1 MDRCTIDGCPGH
13 YEGRSVTHTVRHG
26 GELVVIDHVPTEVCS
41 VCEDVLLSPETIRAI
56 EQMLQTESKPS
67 GSAPVYEFRK
77 AG

>member
-1 MDRCTIDGCPGH
+1 M
-13 YEGRSVTHTVRHG
+13 THTVRRG
-26 GELVVIDHVPTEVCS
+26 GELVVIDHVLADVCS
-41 VCEDVLLSPETIRAI
+41 VCGDALLSPETIRAI